1 MSLINVIKY
10 PDWCDDI
17 GWAIASLSLIC
28 VPIGAIHE
36 LYVSQGVS
44 IRPEDYS
51 EDKISNLSFTIGEK
65 YKGLTFNML
74 FHELLPYAFHEFY
87 LIIYMKCLRLLKAN
101 FRPR

>member
-1 MSLINVIKY
+1 MVSLINVTKY
-10 PDWCDDI
+10 PDWCDVI

-51 EDKISNLSFTIGEK
+51 EDKISNLSFTIGKK
-65 YKGLTFNML
+65 YEGNFSDLTFKNVVS
-74 FHELLPYAFHEFY
+74 
-87 LIIYMKCLRLLKAN
+87 
-101 FRPR
+101 